1 MSARQLEQVKE
12 VPEGQAAPQETVYT
26 VEDAKMLIGQWSQNY
41 NEVLLQRVEEM
52 ERQTSR
58 NSQILRA
65 ATMVSFTGILGAI
78 VIAGVIGGGKGSHW
92 SGPAWN
98 TMWLYGLFAANAVSL
113 FWTTHK
119 E

>member
-12 VPEGQAAPQETVYT
+12 VPEGQAVPKETVYT
-26 VEDAKMLIGQWSQNY
+26 VEDAKMLIEQWRQNY
-41 NEVLLQRVEEM
+41 NEVLVQRVEEM
-52 ERQTSR
+52 ERQAAR

-65 ATMVSFTGILGAI
+65 VTMVSTTAALGAI
-78 VIAGVIGGGKGSHW
+78 VISGVIGGGKGSHW
-92 SGPAWN
+92 TGPAWN

>member
-1 MSARQLEQVKE
+1 MSARTAEQLKE
-12 VPEGQAAPQETVYT
+12 VKEGQAAPQENVYT
-26 VEDAKMLIGQWSQNY
+26 VEDAKMLIEQWRQNY
-41 NEVLLQRVEEM
+41 NEVLVQRVEEM
-52 ERQTSR
+52 ERQAAR

-65 ATMVSFTGILGAI
+65 VTMVATTASLGAI